1 MGSYFT
7 DVIASPAMR
16 DKLREAISLAI
27 AILNQWIAS
36 SLLSDSAERHDLSS
50 PTSLVAG
57 SQWRGEMTSYET
69 INLNRKRVH
78 NGGSR
83 KRKDPLD

>member
-27 AILNQWIAS
+27 VILNQWIAS
-36 SLLSDSAERHDLSS
+36 SLLSDSAE
-50 PTSLVAG
+50 LVAG
-57 SQWRGEMTSYET
+57 SQ
-69 INLNRKRVH
+69 
-78 NGGSR
+78 
-83 KRKDPLD
+83 